1 MRRSARA
8 ALAAALFVTALSSVP
23 AYADPTPQDI
33 SQARDLGQQ
42 AQAAHEAGNYAESE
56 RLWTAA
62 SHLYPAAPTLT
73 LGLAR
78 AQAKQGKYVLAR
90 ENYNKIIREQSSNPN
105 ASQAFKDALAAA
117 QSEIEAATAK
127 IGHVTITIAADVP
140 GSAPNAQVTLDND
153 AVNAAGLGV
162 PRPIDPGQHTLK
174 ATAEGYLPAEMTFQ
188 VPEAGN
194 ADAKL
199 TLKKDASATPTA
211 PPTPSPASP
220 TEAPK
225 TTTTKRDHTWGA
237 IAFGVG
243 GAGLVF
249 GGVTG
254 VLAMSKHGDLDKTC
268 PNGKC
273 PRTAKSDVDSF
284 HTMATLSTVG
294 FIVGGVGVAAGA
306 VLWFAGPKKEV
317 PVQARSSPTPVE
329 WHPYFAG
336 NGGGVVGRF

>member
-1 MRRSARA
+1 MRRL
-8 ALAAALFVTALSSVP
+8 ALRVAFAAALSITALATP
-23 AYADPTPQDI
+23 AFADPTPQDI

-42 AQAAHEAGNYAESE
+42 AQAAHEAGNYGESE
-56 RLWTAA
+56 KLWTAA
-62 SHLYPAAPTLT
+62 SNLYPAAPTLT

-90 ENYNKIIREQSSNPN
+90 ENYNKIIREQSQNPN

-117 QSEIEAATAK
+117 QAEIEAATAK
-127 IGHVTITIAADVP
+127 IGHVTISIE
-140 GSAPNAQVTLDND
+140 GGAPNAQVTIDNE

-162 PRPIDPGQHTLK
+162 PRPIDPGQHTVK
-174 ATAEGYLPAEMTFQ
+174 ATAEGYAPAEQTFQ

-194 ADAKL
+194 AQATL
-199 TLKKDASATPTA
+199 TLTKDGSAKPA
-211 PPTPSPASP
+211 PVPGPTPSP

-225 TTTTKRDHTWGA
+225 TTTTKRDHTWA
-237 IAFGVG
+237 IIAFGVG

-254 VLAMSKHGDLDKTC
+254 VLAMGKHSDLDKAC
-268 PNGKC
+268 PDGKC
-273 PRTAKSDVDSF
+273 PNSEKKEVDSF

-294 FIVGGVGVAAGA
+294 FIVGGIGAAAGA

-317 PVQARSSPTPVE
+317 QVQARGVE

-336 NGGGVVGRF
+336 TGGGITGRF